1 MKPAPGSGR
10 LSAVGALLR
19 RVDRDRYL
27 TALFAAAEARERLF
41 ALYAFNAEI
50 AKVRETVTE
59 PLLGRIRLQWWREAI
74 GEIYDGKPPRRH
86 EVVEPL
92 AAAIGAAGLSRG
104 LFERMI
110 DGRERD
116 LEEAPPETLT
126 TLVDY
131 AGATG
136 GALAVL
142 AGESLGATDDETRQ
156 ALTRVGTGYALIGL
170 ARAAPFHARQRRQ
183 YIPAEIASFVGLS
196 PGALFDG
203 KGGDALARA
212 VELVATEGSRH
223 VWMARLAWRGVDRAR
238 ALPAL
243 LPNVLA
249 LAYFR
254 RLEKAGWTPESPRA
268 GLSTLGKIAR
278 LWWANRRG
286 RY

>member
-1 MKPAPGSGR
+1 MSLGPPARG
-10 LSAVGALLR
+10 LSPAGALVR

-27 TALFAAAEARERLF
+27 TALFAALPARERLF

-74 GEIYDGKPPRRH
+74 GEIYEGKPPRRH

-92 AAAIGAAGLSRG
+92 AAAIRDAGLARA
-104 LFERMI
+104 LFERLI

-116 LEEAPPETLT
+116 LEETPPPTLT
-126 TLVDY
+126 ALVDY

-136 GALAVL
+136 GALACL
-142 AGESLGATDDETRQ
+142 AGAALGAQDGETQQ
-156 ALTRVGTGYALIGL
+156 ALARVGTGYAMIGL

-183 YIPAEIASFVGLS
+183 FIPAEVASLAGLGT
-196 PGALFDG
+196 GALFDG
-203 KGGDALARA
+203 KGGAALARA
-212 VELVATEGSRH
+212 VDLVATEGSRH

-254 RLEKAGWTPESPRA
+254 RLEKAGWNPESPRA
-268 GLSTLGKIAR
+268 RLSTAGRIWR
-278 LWWANRRG
+278 LWWAYRRG